1 VVYCNFFC
9 KAFSRFD
16 FRPAGDCR

>member
-1 VVYCNFFC
+1 VVYCNFFR

-16 FRPAGDCR
+16 FRSTGDCR

>member
-1 VVYCNFFC
+1 MVTFFR

-16 FRPAGDCR
+16 FRPTGDCR